1 MELVG
6 PDCSARQA
14 SGTRGL
20 LLGFQVLLNLF
31 KFFSQVW
38 HFIVLSQIHSNHVA
52 QSKSKQELE
61 HDVGGEGEE
70 GVRGAPAPARLLLS
84 PWVFAWVCLYVV
96 LQVPKTLGCQ

>member
-1 MELVG
+1 MLEPQQRAGSETKEEHSFGRGCEGDRPPRMELVG

-52 QSKSKQELE
+52 QSKSKRE
-61 HDVGGEGEE
+61 D
-70 GVRGAPAPARLLLS
+70 
-84 PWVFAWVCLYVV
+84 FAKSS
-96 LQVPKTLGCQ
+96 Q